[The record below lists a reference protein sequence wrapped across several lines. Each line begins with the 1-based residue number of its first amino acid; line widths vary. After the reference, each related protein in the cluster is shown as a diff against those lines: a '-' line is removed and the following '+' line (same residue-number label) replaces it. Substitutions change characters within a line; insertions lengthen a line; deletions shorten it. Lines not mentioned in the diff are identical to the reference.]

1 MKWPWSDF
9 ARESIQIRQWKKWWL
24 RKSGEK
30 EIESNLVLMKTT
42 KLCFDED
49 NKTVED
55 VLAIILMEK
64 KKVPKI
70 LWYPLD

>member
-1 MKWPWSDF
+1 
-9 ARESIQIRQWKKWWL
+9 L

-70 LWYPLD
+70 L